1 MVAEPLLLLSERPPE
16 VPTRSGLG
24 DRFTYV
30 TGASGSRYLFTAINR
45 DELADFA
52 SAVVVLAR
60 REPGGLRALSVAE
73 LDVAGNPIGIRR
85 WPPASIRDCRV
96 LVHLLA
102 ADADARRAI
111 VSDLIAAC
119 RPS

>member
-1 MVAEPLLLLSERPPE
+1 MVAEPLFLLSERPPE

-30 TGASGSRYLFTAINR
+30 TGASGRRYLFTAINR
-45 DELADFA
+45 DELVDFA

-60 REPGGLRALSVAE
+60 RVTGGLRALSVAE
-73 LDVAGNPIGIRR
+73 LDAAGRPVGVDR

-96 LVHLLA
+96 FIHLLA
-102 ADADARRAI
+102 EAAADRRAI
-111 VSDLIAAC
+111 VADLMAAC